1 MALKHKLN
9 FIDLELD
16 QVKQK
21 NLYRKLRYGK
31 VQGSHIT
38 INNKKLLNLS
48 SNDYLG
54 IPIRK
59 NQIKQLQS
67 SSRSVSGN
75 DESYKKLETKLAKHK
90 SQQNSLV
97 FPTGYMTNLGVI
109 SSIAKKG
116 DIIFSDEL
124 NHASIIES
132 CKLSDANISVYKHND
147 MEDLKIKLK
156 QKGKN
161 KFVITEGVF
170 SMDGD
175 LSHLKQIT
183 EIAEKSEAITIV
195 DDAHG
200 DFVIGKDGKGTPN
213 YFKVSKKIDLYI
225 SSLSKGLGSF
235 GGYVASQN
243 NVIDL
248 CINKSKSFIYTS
260 ALPSFL
266 IEHTL
271 QRFESNREKQK
282 KKLEYHKV
290 EEIICVTATPF
301 TEMVSTTD
309 FNEIKEIE
317 PGEGYIGID
326 QTLKE
331 PVELENEDITEFN
344 SGILSPEIMQI
355 LSSEN
360 SKKNTVTLIS
370 TTTRMEGHKLQCHAI
385 EKYLNDPKTLVVEL
399 NSNKGNKYFSP
410 GMEGILF
417 QPYYGSRGDQL
428 AQLFSV
434 ANNFEKLFIVG
445 GGMLD
450 RSVTLKSKK
459 FNSFSGYIYSAGR
472 EVALSSLLQK
482 ASRTCGYQDFIPQF
496 YTDVGSKMYLAKI
509 DYPKYIKITQDNPK
523 ALERRIELLSV
534 NRLDVNYKRPLGR
547 HRHNNTTDKSS
558 PRSTQCITKTP
569 EEAERLNYKI
579 LNELKEFKSNDLP
592 EDVLKQL
599 QDNKRAQRGT
609 PLQRFIWD
617 NFPLSNRILN
627 VRGIEDGDLD
637 YFRWQLPNNKI
648 ADLYRDTL
656 YGWHKDTLS
665 ISVQPYQT
673 VRGKYAVQNIIT
685 KDFNCYNE
693 EGAFAQAEG

>member
-90 SQQNSLV
+90 SQQNSLI

-147 MEDLKIKLK
+147 MEDLQIKLK

-282 KKLEYHKV
+282 KKLETNTKQLSKGLK
-290 EEIICVTATPF
+290 EIGFNIKSKSHIIPIIVGNEKESMKLGEFLNTNGIFVQPIRYPTVPKNQARLRISVTAW
-301 TEMVSTTD
+301 
-309 FNEIKEIE
+309 
-317 PGEGYIGID
+317 
-326 QTLKE
+326 
-331 PVELENEDITEFN
+331 
-344 SGILSPEIMQI
+344 
-355 LSSEN
+355 LSSE
-360 SKKNTVTLIS
+360 
-370 TTTRMEGHKLQCHAI
+370 EI
-385 EKYLNDPKTLVVEL
+385 EK
-399 NSNKGNKYFSP
+399 S
-410 GMEGILF
+410 LF
-417 QPYYGSRGDQL
+417 I
-428 AQLFSV
+428 
-434 ANNFEKLFIVG
+434 FEKAF
-445 GGMLD
+445 
-450 RSVTLKSKK
+450 
-459 FNSFSGYIYSAGR
+459 
-472 EVALSSLLQK
+472 
-482 ASRTCGYQDFIPQF
+482 
-496 YTDVGSKMYLAKI
+496 
-509 DYPKYIKITQDNPK
+509 
-523 ALERRIELLSV
+523 
-534 NRLDVNYKRPLGR
+534 KR
-547 HRHNNTTDKSS
+547 
-558 PRSTQCITKTP
+558 
-569 EEAERLNYKI
+569 
-579 LNELKEFKSNDLP
+579 F
-592 EDVLKQL
+592 
-599 QDNKRAQRGT
+599 
-609 PLQRFIWD
+609 F
-617 NFPLSNRILN
+617 
-627 VRGIEDGDLD
+627 
-637 YFRWQLPNNKI
+637 
-648 ADLYRDTL
+648 
-656 YGWHKDTLS
+656 
-665 ISVQPYQT
+665 
-673 VRGKYAVQNIIT
+673 
-685 KDFNCYNE
+685 
-693 EGAFAQAEG
+693 